1 MIFVFIKLIKLMFL
15 YIPGGYNK
23 IGGGIT
29 IKNLKFL
36 KKVRDI
42 LGVIHYF

>member
-1 MIFVFIKLIKLMFL
+1 LFVKLMFL
-15 YIPGGYNK
+15 YIPSAYSK
-23 IGGGIT
+23 IGVII

-42 LGVIHYF
+42 